1 MSLKA
6 KMEELALIIA
16 DALLGDHIEL
26 ADRIDGL
33 KTLSGYYA
41 TVKRADSGD
50 RTTVGRWGE
59 LAAALEGS
67 NGAAGNEKYGASAF
81 DDEDS

>member
-6 KMEELALIIA
+6 KMEALALIIA

-59 LAAALEGS
+59 LAAALEGRAEP
-67 NGAAGNEKYGASAF
+67 NGHDEL
-81 DDEDS
+81 DEDEG